1 MQSTLNS
8 AIFASFLERY
18 KLSGFRD
25 KDSEIKKESLVFSLT
40 CGGFFLTT
48 FFGNRGLKMAHG
60 FYVVNRVCQFSIESL
75 R

>member
-1 MQSTLNS
+1 MDQIHNLPVTGYRGCYLENSMQSTLNS
-8 AIFASFLERY
+8 TIFASFLERY

-48 FFGNRGLKMAHG
+48 FLATGA
-60 FYVVNRVCQFSIESL
+60 
-75 R
+75 